1 MKRSIFALV
10 FLFLSAALQT
20 SCDFSGG
27 NSDNVPLPGD
37 ATMTPSDP
45 ANSVPTG
52 QPSPV
57 ASAEATQQGSYPKYG
72 KAPDLSWVA
81 GRVTFTAIQGGCT
94 YLFAKEVP
102 TPVAEPAPTGP
113 IVGTSVA
120 NDTSP
125 PLRDITPQPV
135 GTAQATQPVGD
146 VFIPGGPGWD
156 ESLYQDGDM
165 VVVFGRLSGPGDPRV
180 MCPGGTHYYVE
191 RVQANP

>member
-1 MKRSIFALV
+1 MNPSNPPD
-10 FLFLSAALQT
+10 SAAT
-20 SCDFSGG
+20 SPAALPSEEPSG
-27 NSDNVPLPGD
+27 L
-37 ATMTPSDP
+37 
-45 ANSVPTG
+45 
-52 QPSPV
+52 PSPV
-57 ASAEATQQGSYPKYG
+57 ASARATAGGSYPKYG
-72 KAPDLSWVA
+72 QAADLSWVA

-125 PLRDITPQPV
+125 PLRDITPQPA
-135 GTAQATQPVGD
+135 GTAQANQPVGD

-165 VVVFGRLSGPGDPRV
+165 VVAFGRLMGPGDPRV